1 MKNIEV
7 IQEKLSTWW
16 NIIVSLVPNIVLL
29 IVFVILFSFL
39 SKYLIRII
47 TKILYRIFPENANKN
62 TPLLLAKLAK
72 YILYALGIYIALEI
86 MHLGSFMVKFIGSLG
101 IAGVIAGVALK
112 DVVSGIFAGAAVNF
126 EKTFQIGDLVTIS
139 NIKGTV
145 EDISMLTTKLRTENG
160 ETVYVPNQ
168 LIFNT
173 PFINHSKKS

>member
-1 MKNIEV
+1 MAKFAVQGTAQDAMYASMGKSPKEV
-7 IQEKLSTWW
+7 SGST
-16 NIIVSLVPNIVLL
+16 
-29 IVFVILFSFL
+29 
-39 SKYLIRII
+39 
-47 TKILYRIFPENANKN
+47 T
-62 TPLLLAKLAK
+62 
-72 YILYALGIYIALEI
+72 LGI
-86 MHLGSFMVKFIGSLG
+86 SLTS
-101 IAGVIAGVALK
+101 GVIAGVALK

>member
-7 IQEKLSTWW
+7 IHEKLSTWW

-62 TPLLLAKLAK
+62 TPLLLAKFAK

-101 IAGVIAGVALK
+101 IAGVIAGVALNPN
-112 DVVSGIFAGAAVNF
+112 SAI
-126 EKTFQIGDLVTIS
+126 EKKEYFSILIS
-139 NIKGTV
+139 NCVAV
-145 EDISMLTTKLRTENG
+145 EKNKR
-160 ETVYVPNQ
+160 
-168 LIFNT
+168 
-173 PFINHSKKS
+173 

>member
-1 MKNIEV
+1 MVAKGTGRRMRGYDRFAADC
-7 IQEKLSTWW
+7 QC
-16 NIIVSLVPNIVLL
+16 II
-29 IVFVILFSFL
+29 
-39 SKYLIRII
+39 
-47 TKILYRIFPENANKN
+47 
-62 TPLLLAKLAK
+62 
-72 YILYALGIYIALEI
+72 
-86 MHLGSFMVKFIGSLG
+86 
-101 IAGVIAGVALK
+101 

>member
-1 MKNIEV
+1 MPA
-7 IQEKLSTWW
+7 Q
-16 NIIVSLVPNIVLL
+16 
-29 IVFVILFSFL
+29 
-39 SKYLIRII
+39 R
-47 TKILYRIFPENANKN
+47 R
-62 TPLLLAKLAK
+62 
-72 YILYALGIYIALEI
+72 
-86 MHLGSFMVKFIGSLG
+86 H
-101 IAGVIAGVALK
+101 AGVRAGAIGGIPGAPA
-112 DVVSGIFAGAAVNF
+112 GIFAGAAVNF